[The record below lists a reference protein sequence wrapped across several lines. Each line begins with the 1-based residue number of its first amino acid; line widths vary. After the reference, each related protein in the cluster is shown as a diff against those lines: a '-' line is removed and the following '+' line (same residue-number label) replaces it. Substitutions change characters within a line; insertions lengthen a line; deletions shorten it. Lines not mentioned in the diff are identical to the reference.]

1 MLVKTPVETGRRCV
15 PYRLSVAVACLL
27 AFTVS
32 ILPAAHAGENALTLS
47 DALSS
52 TLAQNPRLQV
62 FDLRLDGLDGRRLT
76 ADQNPALTAGLE
88 VENALGSGDL
98 QGVDSAEYT
107 LALSSVLELGG
118 KRQAR
123 VDLVDTRYGLVEA
136 ERRAETLDLL
146 GQVTQRFI
154 TTLAL
159 QEKLSLAAEAVA
171 LAERTHEIVA
181 GRAERGAAPRSE
193 VLRARAALRQS
204 RIGQARLE
212 AELESRKM
220 ALASLWGETTPDFQT
235 LEGDLFQFSTAD
247 SFEALYQRVSDS
259 PAIQVFASEERLRDA
274 EVQLARS
281 QSEGDIRWQLGIR
294 RFEETGDTALTAGVS
309 MPLFSGRRNRG
320 EVQAAQAA
328 RNEIQYRREDTLLR
342 LRAQL
347 FDAWQRRQQ
356 AVAAVQQIR
365 EGVVPDLTE
374 ALELTRD
381 AYERGRY
388 TYVEWISAQ
397 QELLSARQALVDAAA
412 TALLNQALLEQLTAQ
427 PLAAVQGASE
437 R

>member
-1 MLVKTPVETGRRCV
+1 MLVNSPVETGRRCV
-15 PYRLSVAVACLL
+15 PYRLSISVACLL
-27 AFTVS
+27 ALTMSV
-32 ILPAAHAGENALTLS
+32 LPAAHAQESALPLS

-62 FDLRLDGLDGRRLT
+62 FDLRLAGLDGRRLT
-76 ADQNPALTAGLE
+76 ADQNPALAAGLE

-98 QGVDSAEYT
+98 QGFDGAEYT

-123 VDLVDTRYGLVEA
+123 VGLIDTRYGLVEA

-146 GQVTQRFI
+146 GQVTQRFV

-220 ALASLWGETTPDFQT
+220 ALASLWSETTPDFQT
-235 LEGDLFQFSTAD
+235 LEGDLFQFSAAD

-259 PAIQVFASEERLRDA
+259 PAIEVFASEERLRNA
-274 EVQLARS
+274 EMQLARS

-320 EVQAAQAA
+320 EVQAALAA